1 MIKILTALITLFF
14 ISFCNLKNAIAVED
28 GIYTGVFK
36 MIYGHGLST
45 SKKGDTGIF
54 EFHIKNNQ
62 ILKIK
67 TPDIQG
73 WNRNAIRYFFK
84 INAKSNELK
93 GYCSVTDAS
102 NGSTYDV
109 ELKGIFINKKF
120 AGEGKVMAT
129 SPESVLLN
137 KFIFE
142 DIN

>member
-1 MIKILTALITLFF
+1 MFKILTALITLFF
-14 ISFCNLKNAIAVED
+14 ISFFNLKNTIAIEN

-62 ILKIK
+62 ILKIN

>member
-1 MIKILTALITLFF
+1 MFKILTALITLFF
-14 ISFCNLKNAIAVED
+14 IFFFNLKNAFAVED

-36 MIYGHGLST
+36 MIFGHGLST

-54 EFHIKNNQ
+54 EFHIKNN
-62 ILKIK
+62 KIFK
-67 TPDIQG
+67 ITTPDIQG
-73 WNRNAIRYFFK
+73 WNRNAIRYFFQ

-93 GYCSVTDAS
+93 GYCSVSDTS

-109 ELKGIFINKKF
+109 KLKGVFINKKF
-120 AGEGKVMAT
+120 AGEGKVIAT

-142 DIN
+142 NIN

>member
-1 MIKILTALITLFF
+1 MAKVVIGFLIFILC
-14 ISFCNLKNAIAVED
+14 SFASLRFASAIDD

-36 MIYGHGLST
+36 MIYGHGHST

-54 EFHIKNNQ
+54 EFHISNNK
-62 ILKIK
+62 IVKIK
-67 TPDIQG
+67 TPDISG

-84 INAKSNELK
+84 VNSETNELS
-93 GYCSVTDAS
+93 GYCSVSDAS

-137 KFIFE
+137 KFVFE

>member
-1 MIKILTALITLFF
+1 MFKILTSLITLFF
-14 ISFCNLKNAIAVED
+14 ISFSNLKTAVAIEN

-54 EFHIKNNQ
+54 EFHVKNNK

-102 NGSTYDV
+102 NGSTYNV
-109 ELKGIFINKKF
+109 ELKGIFIDKKF

>member
-1 MIKILTALITLFF
+1 MNKVLTTLITLLF
-14 ISFCNLKNAIAVED
+14 IIFGNLKIVFAIED

-54 EFHIKNNQ
+54 EFHIKNNK

-67 TPDIQG
+67 TPDIQS
-73 WNRNAIRYFFK
+73 WNRNSIRYYFK
-84 INAKSNELK
+84 INAKSNVLK
-93 GYCSVTDAS
+93 GYCSVSDSS

-120 AGEGKVMAT
+120 AGEGNVKLT
-129 SPESVLLN
+129 SPENFILE
-137 KFIFE
+137 KFIL
-142 DIN
+142 IQII

>member
-1 MIKILTALITLFF
+1 MFKLF
-14 ISFCNLKNAIAVED
+14 ISLSLFILCIFGNLRIASAIDD

-45 SKKGDTGIF
+45 SKRGDTGVF
-54 EFHIKNNQ
+54 EFYISKNK

-67 TPDIQG
+67 TPDISG
-73 WNRNAIRYFFK
+73 WNTNAIRYFFD
-84 INAKSNELK
+84 INSETNELT
-93 GYCSVTDAS
+93 GYCSVSDTS

-137 KFIFE
+137 KFVFE
-142 DIN
+142 DIK